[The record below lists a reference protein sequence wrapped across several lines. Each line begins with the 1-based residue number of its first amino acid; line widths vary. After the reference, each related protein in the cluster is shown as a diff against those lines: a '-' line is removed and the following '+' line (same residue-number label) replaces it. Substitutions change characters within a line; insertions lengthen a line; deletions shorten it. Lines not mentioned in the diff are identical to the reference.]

1 MSGDKIPPID
11 PITGKFVR
19 PLSGNKVYKTETEL
33 TKGLLNNEIPHELY
47 VELIKVY
54 HEAYEEAPEY
64 GFVGVGCISFAESML
79 QYHQDGVERRIRIPT
94 LYDEYSFKE
103 ESNDE

>member
-11 PITGKFVR
+11 PVTGKFVR
-19 PLSGNKVYKTETEL
+19 PHDGNKVYKTETEL
-33 TKGLLNNEIPHELY
+33 TKGLLDNEIPHELY

-64 GFVGVGCISFAESML
+64 GFTGVGCISFAESIL
-79 QYHQDGVERRIRIPT
+79 QYHPDGAEGRVRIPT
-94 LYDEYSFKE
+94 LYDEYSFKQ